1 MIKLMEK
8 PNESLIRFIT
18 DGGTGG
24 LQYDGDDF
32 FLRGEK
38 ISSSKELNKFGENW
52 YLEGGVQV
60 KEVVEIED
68 EEEDEDEDEV
78 SIEKASVVRFGG
90 DLFPFKSFLWFV
102 MNGHW
107 HDEFIN
113 VDGKE
118 GSQYYFDLLP
128 ANYEID
134 KCDYS
139 LVELENLFEFD
150 EESGD
155 LFWFSQKSKSSLW
168 NMTFPYESAIK
179 NIRGERLVEIFGKFY
194 SYYEVIAILGV
205 ELSGDGDKYTSGFVS
220 ARTTEEKFGREK
232 IDSCFYCGDNT
243 MSLIERYEV
252 NSCQECNKS
261 LGDRSFSSVEEEAL
275 FLGGHYAEKYRK
287 ALRTGEFGEEELG
300 GFGRN
305 MHSMIPSNL
314 NLKDYVLARISH
326 CHEVA
331 GSIFNVSSLN
341 SLSSNTLEAKRSA
354 YQILED
360 FLHSELTIKTFA
372 VKVAEEFDE
381 DVKNVEA
388 VLKEKLHYDAAIQL
402 KYDYGYPLDSSINQ
416 IRVAL
421 QSSSSQSDS

>member
-8 PNESLIRFIT
+8 PNESLVRLIT
-18 DGGTGG
+18 DGVTPNF
-24 LQYDGDDF
+24 QYDGEDF
-32 FLRGEK
+32 FLNGEK
-38 ISSSKELNKFGENW
+38 ISSSKELNRFGENW

-60 KEVVEIED
+60 KEVIEIED
-68 EEEDEDEDEV
+68 EEENEDET
-78 SIEKASVVRFGG
+78 SIEKASVVRFSG

-128 ANYEID
+128 AHYEIE

-150 EESGD
+150 EQSGD
-155 LFWFSQKSKSSLW
+155 LFWFSQSSKSSLW

-179 NIRGERLVEIFGKFY
+179 IIKGERLVEIFGKFY
-194 SYYEVIAILGV
+194 SYYEVISIMGV
-205 ELSGDGDKYTSGFVS
+205 ELSSDGDKYTSGFVS

-252 NSCQECNKS
+252 NSCKECNKS

-305 MHSMIPSNL
+305 MHSMISSNL

-331 GSIFNVSSLN
+331 GSIFNASSLN
-341 SLSSNTLEAKRSA
+341 SLSSSTLEAKRSA

-360 FLHSELTIKTFA
+360 FLYSDLTIKKFA
-372 VKVAEEFDE
+372 AKVAEEFDE
-381 DVKNVEA
+381 DIANVEA

-402 KYDYGYPLDSSINQ
+402 KYDYGYPLDSTVQQ
-416 IRVAL
+416 IRTAL
-421 QSSSSQSDS
+421 KSSKDDSLGS